1 MSTFASDVEFQGNVS
16 IGGTLTYEDVTN
28 VDAIGI
34 ITARSGIHV
43 LSNGIDVVGIS
54 TFDDKVGI
62 GNTVPN
68 ATLEVNGPIKT
79 NAGSYTSPHPS
90 GDTLSD
96 VALVIPTESGI
107 YVEHEN
113 ENLGRYLRNLIKEE
127 NGRIELGQENTAII
141 GEVRVLPGNAG
152 FFSVYND
159 ADEAFRVDSNGR
171 VGIGSASPAYT
182 LDFGESASTIRLNG
196 GGNGTAIRMGA
207 GGASNDFTLI
217 RVDGA
222 TDDHDGESDN
232 SNYGFSLKY
241 MGSRSGND
249 NSLSL
254 FADAEEGT
262 QFEAITILQD
272 GKIGIK
278 DTSPSYELEVN
289 GTVAATNFDSLSDR
303 RYKTNIQV
311 IENPIEKIMK
321 IDGVSFNWKET
332 NQPSLG
338 VIADNVLEVLPEIVS
353 GEDTKSVNY
362 NGLIG
367 LLIETVKD
375 QQKQIDELRG
385 LLDK

>member
-1 MSTFASDVEFQGNVS
+1 MSTFQSDVEFQGNVS

-79 NAGSYTSPHPS
+79 NGGSYTSPHPS
-90 GDTLSD
+90 GDT
-96 VALVIPTESGI
+96 VANTALVIPTESGI
-107 YVEHEN
+107 YVEHKDG
-113 ENLGRYLRNLIKEE
+113 NLERYLRNLIKEE

-141 GEVRVLPGNAG
+141 GEVRVLPGNSG
-152 FFSVYND
+152 FFSVYNN
-159 ADEAFRVDSNGR
+159 ASEVFRVDDNGR
-171 VGIGSASPAYT
+171 VGVGSENPAYT

-207 GGASNDFTLI
+207 GGSGNDFTLI

-241 MGSRSGND
+241 MGSRTGND

-254 FADAEEGT
+254 FADAEEGS
-262 QFEAITILQD
+262 QFEAITVLQD
-272 GKIGIK
+272 GKVGIK
-278 DTSPSYELEVN
+278 DSSPSYELEVN

-338 VIADNVLEVLPEIVS
+338 VIADNLS
-353 GEDTKSVNY
+353 
-362 NGLIG
+362 LIH
-367 LLIETVKD
+367 I
-375 QQKQIDELRG
+375 
-385 LLDK
+385 

>member
-1 MSTFASDVEFQGNVS
+1 
-16 IGGTLTYEDVTN
+16 
-28 VDAIGI
+28 
-34 ITARSGIHV
+34 
-43 LSNGIDVVGIS
+43 
-54 TFDDKVGI
+54 
-62 GNTVPN
+62 
-68 ATLEVNGPIKT
+68 
-79 NAGSYTSPHPS
+79 
-90 GDTLSD
+90 
-96 VALVIPTESGI
+96 
-107 YVEHEN
+107 
-113 ENLGRYLRNLIKEE
+113 
-127 NGRIELGQENTAII
+127 
-141 GEVRVLPGNAG
+141 
-152 FFSVYND
+152 
-159 ADEAFRVDSNGR
+159 
-171 VGIGSASPAYT
+171 
-182 LDFGESASTIRLNG
+182 
-196 GGNGTAIRMGA
+196 
-207 GGASNDFTLI
+207 
-217 RVDGA
+217 
-222 TDDHDGESDN
+222 
-232 SNYGFSLKY
+232 
-241 MGSRSGND
+241 MGSRSGNN
-249 NSLSL
+249 NSFSL
-254 FADAEEGT
+254 FADNQEGT